1 MTNFER
7 DVEMSS
13 IMEINQSSFLS
24 DGGKNILSEVNVQPS
39 KQLKREKSKKN
50 QALKSLERMK
60 NFRCFFPNSDSSWKA
75 VFHSVGNLSN
85 IFYFTH
91 YFRNVTKVD

>member
-1 MTNFER
+1 
-7 DVEMSS
+7 MSS

-60 NFRCFFPNSDSSWKA
+60 NIFPKGFFC
-75 VFHSVGNLSN
+75 L
-85 IFYFTH
+85 
-91 YFRNVTKVD
+91 